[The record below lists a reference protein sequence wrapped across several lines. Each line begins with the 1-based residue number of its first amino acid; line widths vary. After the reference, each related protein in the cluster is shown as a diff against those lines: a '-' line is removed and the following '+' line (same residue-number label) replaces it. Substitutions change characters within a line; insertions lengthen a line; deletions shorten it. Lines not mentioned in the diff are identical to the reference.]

1 MCFLTSKI
9 LYSSFLFLFVIV
21 VVECGGGFFFYLFV
35 FLAGG
40 GTVVGPRGFFI
51 FKKKSFWNFPGGPV
65 VGTPPADVGSIPGPE
80 RSHIPW
86 CN

>member
-1 MCFLTSKI
+1 MVLEDFS
-9 LYSSFLFLFVIV
+9 
-21 VVECGGGFFFYLFV
+21 
-35 FLAGG
+35 
-40 GTVVGPRGFFI
+40 